1 MKTKSRKFG
10 FDLDNT
16 IIDYS
21 SSVEMYCVDNSLK
34 ICKTIEELRTLLQED
49 DNSGHAWQI
58 AQGWL
63 YTDGLTHAKPTKG
76 AIDLCEYL
84 RKKNF
89 ELFIVSHKT
98 TRTPIFCGHKPL
110 RGVATKWISSGDL
123 CPYFA
128 KAESIYFESS
138 RELKIKRIKSL
149 SLNYFI
155 DDLVQIF
162 QDPNYP
168 REIVSFLLST
178 KLAKLPWV
186 TNVTSFASVQEI
198 LNNEY

>member
-1 MKTKSRKFG
+1 MKTGSRKFG

-21 SSVEMYCVDNSLK
+21 ASVERYCFNNDLK
-34 ICKTIEELRTLLQED
+34 ICKTIERLRTLLQEID
-49 DNSGHAWQI
+49 DSGYRWQI

-63 YTDGLTHAKPTKG
+63 YTDGLSYAKPAHG
-76 AIDLCEYL
+76 VIDLCEYL
-84 RKKNF
+84 RTRDF

-98 TRTPIFCGHKPL
+98 THTPIFCGHKEL
-110 RGVATKWISSGDL
+110 WSVATNWISSGEL
-123 CPYFA
+123 SRYFA
-128 KAESIYFESS
+128 GTKNIYFETS
-138 RELKIKRIKSL
+138 RDLKIKRIKSL
-149 SLNYFI
+149 DLHYFV

-178 KLAKLPWV
+178 KPTNLPWIR
-186 TNVTSFASVQEI
+186 NATSFMSIQEI
-198 LNNEY
+198 LKNGH